1 MAISIEKFRQY
12 LGESKGYQRYK
23 IEISAEDVAIM
34 LEETYK
40 WYVSQRRI
48 AYNPVHTLQL
58 INKVVKWITENRK
71 PGLLLYGTVGSGKTT
86 MALSL
91 RHLLIFFG
99 QRMDKVSALEL
110 SRAAKGSEDD
120 YHRYMK
126 SEMLLIDDMGE
137 EPDVVKN
144 FGNEISPIIEIIYHR
159 YDRQLLTIITSNL
172 SDDEMRNRYGIRVS
186 DRFKEMFDRIYFSL
200 ESFRS

>member
-1 MAISIEKFRQY
+1 M
-12 LGESKGYQRYK
+12 
-23 IEISAEDVAIM
+23 AIM

>member
-1 MAISIEKFRQY
+1 MVDIEKFRQC
-12 LGESKGYQRYK
+12 LGESKAYQRYK
-23 IEISAEDVAIM
+23 IGRSTEDVATM

-48 AYNPVHTLQL
+48 AYNPVDTQPL
-58 INKVVKWITENRK
+58 IAKVARWITENRK

-86 MALSL
+86 MATSL
-91 RHLLIFFG
+91 RHLLIIQG
-99 QRMDKVSALEL
+99 QRMEKISALEL
-110 SRAAKGSEDD
+110 SRAAKGSSDD
-120 YHRYMK
+120 YHNYMK

-137 EPDVVKN
+137 EPEMVKN
-144 FGNEISPIIEIIYHR
+144 FGNEISPIIEVIYHR

-186 DRFKEMFDRIYFSL
+186 DRFKEMFDRIYYSL